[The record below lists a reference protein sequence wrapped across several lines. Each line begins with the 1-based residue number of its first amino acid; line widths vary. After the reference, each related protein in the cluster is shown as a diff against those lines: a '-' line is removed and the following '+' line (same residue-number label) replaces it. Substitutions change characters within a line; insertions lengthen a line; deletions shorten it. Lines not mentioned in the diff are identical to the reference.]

1 MTTETQAATGQT
13 DTAPATQ
20 QTATG
25 AGTAPAEGGQQQQQ
39 QDQSAQTQQAT
50 QEQSQQQQATQEQGQ
65 QQQAASETDQGKTG
79 EDGKAVSKVPEEYA
93 DFSVP
98 EGYALGEIGEQ
109 FKSVA
114 KELGLT
120 QEQAQKLIDLDVK
133 RANAQTEAVH
143 RATAEWQAASKAD
156 KEFGG
161 EALEQNVG
169 VAQKAL
175 NTFGTDA
182 LKTLLQQT
190 GLANHPEV
198 IRLLYRTGK
207 AISEDRFVGKG
218 EGGNSEG
225 SDLTTRAANQLYGGS

>member
-1 MTTETQAATGQT
+1 MQTGTQAATGQT
-13 DTAPATQ
+13 DTAPAAQ
-20 QTATG
+20 QQAAGT
-25 AGTAPAEGGQQQQQ
+25 GTAPAEGSQQQQMQ

-50 QEQSQQQQATQEQGQ
+50 QEQSQQQQATQEQS
-65 QQQAASETDQGKTG
+65 QQQATSETDKGKTEG
-79 EDGKAVSKVPEEYA
+79 DGKTAATAPEQYA
-93 DFSVP
+93 DFSIP
-98 EGYALGEIGEQ
+98 DGYALGEIGDE

-143 RATAEWQAASKAD
+143 RATAEWQAQSKAD

-161 EALEQNVG
+161 DALEQNVG
-169 VAQKAL
+169 IAQKAL

-198 IRLLYRTGK
+198 IRAFYRAGK
-207 AISEDRFVGKG
+207 AISEDRFVP
-218 EGGNSEG
+218 STG
-225 SDLTTRAANQLYGGS
+225 SVGAQDPANIMFPNQA